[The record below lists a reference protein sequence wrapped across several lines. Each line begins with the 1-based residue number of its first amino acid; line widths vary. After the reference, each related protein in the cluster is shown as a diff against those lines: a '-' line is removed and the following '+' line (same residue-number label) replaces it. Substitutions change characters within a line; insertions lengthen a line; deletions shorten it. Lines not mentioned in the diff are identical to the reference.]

1 MRLFR
6 PEKGVDGVLMNQRW
20 ALRKFSHSLF
30 FGDNHVRSTACVSES
45 DSHVT
50 SSPLVRRKNH
60 VKKCVL
66 LELLLRSKQK
76 KNFTTKNGGLIHSC
90 CRNSSR
96 WCHGANSGSFN
107 AQNANGIRSSHY
119 DHWPRDFGR
128 GKPSSSS
135 SACCSSRHRVH
146 CKRTTSGR

>member
-6 PEKGVDGVLMNQRW
+6 PEKGVDEVLMDQRW

-50 SSPLVRRKNH
+50 SSPLVRRKSREK
-60 VKKCVL
+60 VCFA
-66 LELLLRSKQK
+66 RTASPQQTK

-96 WCHGANSGSFN
+96 WCRGANSGSFN

-119 DHWPRDFGR
+119 DQWPRDFGR
-128 GKPSSSS
+128 GKPSSS

-146 CKRTTSGR
+146 CKRTTSRR